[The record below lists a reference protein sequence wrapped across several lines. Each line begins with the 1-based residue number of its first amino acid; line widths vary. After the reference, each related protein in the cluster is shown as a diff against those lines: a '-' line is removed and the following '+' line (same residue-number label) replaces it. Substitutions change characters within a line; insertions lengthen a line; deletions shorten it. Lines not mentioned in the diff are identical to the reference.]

1 MVWRVS
7 FIYLLL
13 TSILLGCE
21 HKEWKNS
28 FNSPSEIG
36 QAVVE
41 ALNQGDLSGLHQLRV
56 SRKEYLSWIWP
67 AFSASRPPH
76 NYPEDFA
83 WSNLNTKSSRAVRRL
98 VKRYGENSLT
108 FVKLGFE
115 QKTEEYKDF
124 QLLRGTVLTI
134 TNNSGQQ
141 KTLKILGS
149 VVEKDGRYKLLSYKE

>member
-1 MVWRVS
+1 MVRCVS
-7 FIYLLL
+7 FFFLLL
-13 TSILLGCE
+13 AHILLGCE

-56 SRKEYLSWIWP
+56 IRKEYLSWIWP
-67 AFSASRPPH
+67 AFPASGPPH
-76 NYPEDFA
+76 NFPEDFA
-83 WSNLNTKSSRAVRRL
+83 WSNLDTKSSRAVRRL
-98 VKRYGENSLT
+98 VKRYGEISLA
-108 FVKLGFE
+108 FVKLDFE

-124 QLLRGTVLTI
+124 RLLRGTVLTVQN
-134 TNNSGQQ
+134 TNGQQ